1 MTNTLLY
8 QIDIHG
14 KILSNNMANHVTIHD
29 IEAKVGDTVK
39 ISYAYKDK
47 DKEKLQDFE
56 GILLSVQNIGIRQN
70 IVVRKMTRSKIAVE
84 RIFPVQSPNLKS
96 FTIVRA
102 SKNTRAKIFY
112 IRDRSE
118 REIRERLYTT

>member
-1 MTNTLLY
+1 MRDLFWIPDEYSGMTNTLLY

-56 GILLSVQNIGIRQN
+56 GILLSQLSVYS
-70 IVVRKMTRSKIAVE
+70 RSSHPI
-84 RIFPVQSPNLKS
+84 
-96 FTIVRA
+96 
-102 SKNTRAKIFY
+102 
-112 IRDRSE
+112 
-118 REIRERLYTT
+118 